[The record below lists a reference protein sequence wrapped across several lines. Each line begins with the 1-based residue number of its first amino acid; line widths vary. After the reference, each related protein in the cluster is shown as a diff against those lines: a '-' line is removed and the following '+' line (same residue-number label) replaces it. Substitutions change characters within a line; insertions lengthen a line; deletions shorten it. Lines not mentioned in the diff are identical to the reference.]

1 MTDTPHPPSLAR
13 PSDQGFD
20 TWHPLPPAAGKVSA
34 IVGALA
40 GLPVAIATTV
50 LASAFLPGG
59 PGLKIA
65 AGAILLLL
73 CLGLGAVLGRARW
86 RRTTWQLDHRG
97 LHVRR
102 GLVWR
107 KDVLVPRSRVQH
119 LDLERGPIERHFGL
133 ATLVAHT
140 AGTRLSALRQSGFL
154 DADAVTLRDALL
166 PEPDTDDAL

>member
-1 MTDTPHPPSLAR
+1 MTDTLSPPFPTPPAGR
-13 PSDQGFD
+13 FD
-20 TWHPLPPAAGKVSA
+20 VWHPLPPAAGRVAA

-40 GLPVAIATTV
+40 GLPFAIGLTV
-50 LASAFLPGG
+50 LASAVLPGG
-59 PGLKIA
+59 LGLKIA
-65 AGAILLLL
+65 AGAIALLL
-73 CLGLGAVLGRARW
+73 CTGLGALLGRARW
-86 RRTTWQLDHRG
+86 RRTTWQLDDRG

-107 KDVLVPRSRVQH
+107 KEVLVPRSRVQH

-154 DADAVTLRDALL
+154 DEDALHLRDALL
-166 PEPDTDDAL
+166 PEPDADDVL

>member
-1 MTDTPHPPSLAR
+1 MTETPPPPSLAR

-34 IVGALA
+34 IVGLLS
-40 GLPVAIATTV
+40 GLPFAIGLTV

-59 PGLKIA
+59 LGMKIA
-65 AGAILLLL
+65 AGVLVLLL
-73 CLGLGAVLGRARW
+73 CGGVGALLGRMRW

-107 KDVLVPRSRVQH
+107 KEVLVPRSRVQH

-154 DADAVTLRDALL
+154 DEDAVTLRDALL